1 MKTKTPAIPYVV
13 WMAVFVVVP
22 LLLIV
27 VYAFTNYDGKFT
39 LENFTNLDVFL
50 QVCGNSLYLAAVATL
65 ICLLIAYPF
74 AYFLAQTG
82 PATRKVA
89 MLFIM
94 LPMWM
99 NFLLRT
105 YAWMSIL
112 ENHGFL
118 NQILAL
124 VGIGPLHIINT
135 DAAVILGMVYNFLP
149 FMILPIFSVIEK
161 LDRRYIE
168 AAQDLGA
175 GKMQVF
181 RRVIFPLSVPG
192 VISGIMMVFIP
203 SISTFAISKLL
214 GGGMSFLLGDLI
226 EMQFLGSA
234 YKRHLAYDAAAG
246 DYCHAHYEPLR
257 RRRRRGGD
265 DVMQN
270 RNPAIAKVLNVLVFL
285 FLYLPIAVLIIFS
298 FNDSKSRTV
307 WSGFSLHWYQEL
319 FQDEEILSAF
329 STTLTVSVLAAL
341 IATVL
346 GTAAAIGFHAM
357 KRRPRYLLMT
367 INNIPMTNADI
378 ITGVSL
384 MLLFVFTGN
393 MLGFSLGFGT
403 LLVAHI
409 TFNIPYVVLAV
420 LPKLRQLNPN
430 LGEAAMDLG
439 ATPWQAFWKVLMPE
453 LRPGILNGLLI
464 AFTLSIDDFVISYFT
479 AGSEVSTLAM
489 QIYAMT
495 RKRISP
501 EVNALSTILFVVVLS
516 LLLIVN
522 FREMHQTKQ
531 AEKRDKALQKDGVK
545 GGTR

>member
-1 MKTKTPAIPYVV
+1 
-13 WMAVFVVVP
+13 
-22 LLLIV
+22 
-27 VYAFTNYDGKFT
+27 
-39 LENFTNLDVFL
+39 
-50 QVCGNSLYLAAVATL
+50 
-65 ICLLIAYPF
+65 
-74 AYFLAQTG
+74 
-82 PATRKVA
+82 
-89 MLFIM
+89 
-94 LPMWM
+94 
-99 NFLLRT
+99 
-105 YAWMSIL
+105 
-112 ENHGFL
+112 
-118 NQILAL
+118 
-124 VGIGPLHIINT
+124 
-135 DAAVILGMVYNFLP
+135 
-149 FMILPIFSVIEK
+149 
-161 LDRRYIE
+161 
-168 AAQDLGA
+168 
-175 GKMQVF
+175 MQNKN
-181 RRVIFPLSVPG
+181 P
-192 VISGIMMVFIP
+192 VIS
-203 SISTFAISKLL
+203 
-214 GGGMSFLLGDLI
+214 
-226 EMQFLGSA
+226 
-234 YKRHLAYDAAAG
+234 
-246 DYCHAHYEPLR
+246 
-257 RRRRRGGD
+257 
-265 DVMQN
+265 
-270 RNPAIAKVLNVLVFL
+270 KVLNVLVFA
-285 FLYLPIAVLIIFS
+285 FLYLPIAVLIVFS

-346 GTAAAIGFHAM
+346 GTAAAIGFHSM
-357 KRRPRYLLMT
+357 RRKPRHLLMT

-393 MLGFSLGFGT
+393 LLGFSLGFGT

-479 AGSEVSTLAM
+479 AGSEVATLAM

-501 EVNALSTILFVVVLS
+501 EVNALSTILFVTVLT

-522 FREMHQTKQ
+522 FREMHQSKQ
-531 AEKRDKALQKDGVK
+531 AEKRNRALQRDGTK
-545 GGTR
+545 GGGL

>member
-1 MKTKTPAIPYVV
+1 
-13 WMAVFVVVP
+13 
-22 LLLIV
+22 
-27 VYAFTNYDGKFT
+27 
-39 LENFTNLDVFL
+39 
-50 QVCGNSLYLAAVATL
+50 
-65 ICLLIAYPF
+65 
-74 AYFLAQTG
+74 
-82 PATRKVA
+82 
-89 MLFIM
+89 
-94 LPMWM
+94 
-99 NFLLRT
+99 
-105 YAWMSIL
+105 
-112 ENHGFL
+112 
-118 NQILAL
+118 
-124 VGIGPLHIINT
+124 
-135 DAAVILGMVYNFLP
+135 
-149 FMILPIFSVIEK
+149 
-161 LDRRYIE
+161 
-168 AAQDLGA
+168 
-175 GKMQVF
+175 
-181 RRVIFPLSVPG
+181 
-192 VISGIMMVFIP
+192 
-203 SISTFAISKLL
+203 
-214 GGGMSFLLGDLI
+214 
-226 EMQFLGSA
+226 
-234 YKRHLAYDAAAG
+234 
-246 DYCHAHYEPLR
+246 
-257 RRRRRGGD
+257 
-265 DVMQN
+265 MQN
-270 RNPAIAKVLNVLVFL
+270 KNPIIAKVLNVLVFL
-285 FLYLPIAVLIIFS
+285 FLYLPIAVLIVFS

-346 GTAAAIGFHAM
+346 GTAAAIGFHSM
-357 KRRPRYLLMT
+357 KRRPRHLLLT

-393 MLGFSLGFGT
+393 LLGFSLGFGT

-479 AGSEVSTLAM
+479 AGSEVATLAM

-545 GGTR
+545 GGAK

>member
-1 MKTKTPAIPYVV
+1 
-13 WMAVFVVVP
+13 
-22 LLLIV
+22 
-27 VYAFTNYDGKFT
+27 
-39 LENFTNLDVFL
+39 
-50 QVCGNSLYLAAVATL
+50 
-65 ICLLIAYPF
+65 
-74 AYFLAQTG
+74 
-82 PATRKVA
+82 
-89 MLFIM
+89 
-94 LPMWM
+94 
-99 NFLLRT
+99 
-105 YAWMSIL
+105 
-112 ENHGFL
+112 
-118 NQILAL
+118 
-124 VGIGPLHIINT
+124 
-135 DAAVILGMVYNFLP
+135 
-149 FMILPIFSVIEK
+149 
-161 LDRRYIE
+161 
-168 AAQDLGA
+168 
-175 GKMQVF
+175 MQNKN
-181 RRVIFPLSVPG
+181 P
-192 VISGIMMVFIP
+192 VIS
-203 SISTFAISKLL
+203 
-214 GGGMSFLLGDLI
+214 
-226 EMQFLGSA
+226 
-234 YKRHLAYDAAAG
+234 
-246 DYCHAHYEPLR
+246 
-257 RRRRRGGD
+257 
-265 DVMQN
+265 
-270 RNPAIAKVLNVLVFL
+270 KVLNVLVFA
-285 FLYLPIAVLIIFS
+285 FLYLPIAVLIVFS

-307 WSGFSLHWYQEL
+307 WSGFSLHWYEEL

-357 KRRPRYLLMT
+357 KRRLRHLLMT

-453 LRPGILNGLLI
+453 LRPGILNGMLI

-501 EVNALSTILFVVVLS
+501 EINALSTILFVTVLG

-522 FREMHQTKQ
+522 LREMRQSKLE
-531 AEKRDKALQKDGVK
+531 EKRKKALQRDGMK
-545 GGTR
+545 GGSL

>member
-1 MKTKTPAIPYVV
+1 
-13 WMAVFVVVP
+13 
-22 LLLIV
+22 
-27 VYAFTNYDGKFT
+27 
-39 LENFTNLDVFL
+39 
-50 QVCGNSLYLAAVATL
+50 
-65 ICLLIAYPF
+65 
-74 AYFLAQTG
+74 
-82 PATRKVA
+82 
-89 MLFIM
+89 
-94 LPMWM
+94 
-99 NFLLRT
+99 
-105 YAWMSIL
+105 
-112 ENHGFL
+112 
-118 NQILAL
+118 
-124 VGIGPLHIINT
+124 
-135 DAAVILGMVYNFLP
+135 
-149 FMILPIFSVIEK
+149 
-161 LDRRYIE
+161 
-168 AAQDLGA
+168 
-175 GKMQVF
+175 
-181 RRVIFPLSVPG
+181 
-192 VISGIMMVFIP
+192 
-203 SISTFAISKLL
+203 
-214 GGGMSFLLGDLI
+214 
-226 EMQFLGSA
+226 
-234 YKRHLAYDAAAG
+234 
-246 DYCHAHYEPLR
+246 
-257 RRRRRGGD
+257 
-265 DVMQN
+265 MQN
-270 RNPAIAKVLNVLVFL
+270 RNPVIAKVLNVLVFL

-307 WSGFSLHWYQEL
+307 WSGFSLHWYEEL

-329 STTLTVSVLAAL
+329 STTITVSVLAAV

-346 GTAAAIGFHAM
+346 GTAAAIGFHSM
-357 KRRPRYLLMT
+357 KRKPRHLLMT

-393 MLGFSLGFGT
+393 LLGFSLGFGT

-501 EVNALSTILFVVVLS
+501 EVNALSTILFVVVLT

-531 AEKRDKALQKDGVK
+531 AEKRNRALQRDGTK
-545 GGTR
+545 GGGL

>member
-1 MKTKTPAIPYVV
+1 
-13 WMAVFVVVP
+13 
-22 LLLIV
+22 
-27 VYAFTNYDGKFT
+27 
-39 LENFTNLDVFL
+39 
-50 QVCGNSLYLAAVATL
+50 
-65 ICLLIAYPF
+65 
-74 AYFLAQTG
+74 
-82 PATRKVA
+82 
-89 MLFIM
+89 
-94 LPMWM
+94 
-99 NFLLRT
+99 
-105 YAWMSIL
+105 
-112 ENHGFL
+112 
-118 NQILAL
+118 
-124 VGIGPLHIINT
+124 
-135 DAAVILGMVYNFLP
+135 
-149 FMILPIFSVIEK
+149 
-161 LDRRYIE
+161 
-168 AAQDLGA
+168 
-175 GKMQVF
+175 MQNKN
-181 RRVIFPLSVPG
+181 P
-192 VISGIMMVFIP
+192 VIS
-203 SISTFAISKLL
+203 
-214 GGGMSFLLGDLI
+214 
-226 EMQFLGSA
+226 
-234 YKRHLAYDAAAG
+234 
-246 DYCHAHYEPLR
+246 
-257 RRRRRGGD
+257 
-265 DVMQN
+265 
-270 RNPAIAKVLNVLVFL
+270 KVLNVLVFA
-285 FLYLPIAVLIIFS
+285 FLYLPIAVLIVFS

-346 GTAAAIGFHAM
+346 GTAAAIGFHSM
-357 KRRPRYLLMT
+357 RRKPRHLLMT

-393 MLGFSLGFGT
+393 LLGFSLGFGT

-453 LRPGILNGLLI
+453 LRPGILNGMLI

-501 EVNALSTILFVVVLS
+501 EINALSTILFVTVLG

-522 FREMHQTKQ
+522 LREMRQSKLE
-531 AEKRDKALQKDGVK
+531 EKRKKALQRDGMK
-545 GGTR
+545 GGSL

>member
-1 MKTKTPAIPYVV
+1 
-13 WMAVFVVVP
+13 
-22 LLLIV
+22 
-27 VYAFTNYDGKFT
+27 
-39 LENFTNLDVFL
+39 
-50 QVCGNSLYLAAVATL
+50 
-65 ICLLIAYPF
+65 
-74 AYFLAQTG
+74 
-82 PATRKVA
+82 
-89 MLFIM
+89 
-94 LPMWM
+94 
-99 NFLLRT
+99 
-105 YAWMSIL
+105 
-112 ENHGFL
+112 
-118 NQILAL
+118 
-124 VGIGPLHIINT
+124 
-135 DAAVILGMVYNFLP
+135 
-149 FMILPIFSVIEK
+149 
-161 LDRRYIE
+161 
-168 AAQDLGA
+168 
-175 GKMQVF
+175 
-181 RRVIFPLSVPG
+181 
-192 VISGIMMVFIP
+192 
-203 SISTFAISKLL
+203 
-214 GGGMSFLLGDLI
+214 
-226 EMQFLGSA
+226 
-234 YKRHLAYDAAAG
+234 
-246 DYCHAHYEPLR
+246 
-257 RRRRRGGD
+257 
-265 DVMQN
+265 MQN
-270 RNPAIAKVLNVLVFL
+270 RNPVIAKVLNVLVFL

-346 GTAAAIGFHAM
+346 GFHAM
-357 KRRPRYLLMT
+357 KRRPRHLLMT

-479 AGSEVSTLAM
+479 AGSEVATLAM

-501 EVNALSTILFVVVLS
+501 EVNALSTILFVTVLA

-531 AEKRDKALQKDGVK
+531 AEKRNKALRKDGVK
-545 GGTR
+545 GGAQ

>member
-1 MKTKTPAIPYVV
+1 
-13 WMAVFVVVP
+13 
-22 LLLIV
+22 
-27 VYAFTNYDGKFT
+27 
-39 LENFTNLDVFL
+39 
-50 QVCGNSLYLAAVATL
+50 
-65 ICLLIAYPF
+65 
-74 AYFLAQTG
+74 
-82 PATRKVA
+82 
-89 MLFIM
+89 
-94 LPMWM
+94 
-99 NFLLRT
+99 
-105 YAWMSIL
+105 
-112 ENHGFL
+112 
-118 NQILAL
+118 
-124 VGIGPLHIINT
+124 
-135 DAAVILGMVYNFLP
+135 
-149 FMILPIFSVIEK
+149 
-161 LDRRYIE
+161 
-168 AAQDLGA
+168 
-175 GKMQVF
+175 
-181 RRVIFPLSVPG
+181 
-192 VISGIMMVFIP
+192 
-203 SISTFAISKLL
+203 
-214 GGGMSFLLGDLI
+214 
-226 EMQFLGSA
+226 
-234 YKRHLAYDAAAG
+234 
-246 DYCHAHYEPLR
+246 
-257 RRRRRGGD
+257 
-265 DVMQN
+265 MQN
-270 RNPAIAKVLNVLVFL
+270 KNPVIAKVLNVLVFL
-285 FLYLPIAVLIIFS
+285 FLYLPIAVLIVFS

-357 KRRPRYLLMT
+357 KRRPRHLLMT

-479 AGSEVSTLAM
+479 AGSEVATLAM

-501 EVNALSTILFVVVLS
+501 EVNALSTILFVTVLT

-522 FREMHQTKQ
+522 FREMHQSKQ
-531 AEKRDKALQKDGVK
+531 AEKRNRALQRDGTK
-545 GGTR
+545 GGGL

>member
-1 MKTKTPAIPYVV
+1 
-13 WMAVFVVVP
+13 
-22 LLLIV
+22 
-27 VYAFTNYDGKFT
+27 
-39 LENFTNLDVFL
+39 
-50 QVCGNSLYLAAVATL
+50 
-65 ICLLIAYPF
+65 
-74 AYFLAQTG
+74 
-82 PATRKVA
+82 
-89 MLFIM
+89 
-94 LPMWM
+94 
-99 NFLLRT
+99 
-105 YAWMSIL
+105 
-112 ENHGFL
+112 
-118 NQILAL
+118 
-124 VGIGPLHIINT
+124 
-135 DAAVILGMVYNFLP
+135 
-149 FMILPIFSVIEK
+149 
-161 LDRRYIE
+161 
-168 AAQDLGA
+168 
-175 GKMQVF
+175 
-181 RRVIFPLSVPG
+181 
-192 VISGIMMVFIP
+192 
-203 SISTFAISKLL
+203 
-214 GGGMSFLLGDLI
+214 
-226 EMQFLGSA
+226 
-234 YKRHLAYDAAAG
+234 
-246 DYCHAHYEPLR
+246 
-257 RRRRRGGD
+257 
-265 DVMQN
+265 MQN
-270 RNPAIAKVLNVLVFL
+270 RNPVIAKVLNVLVFL

-357 KRRPRYLLMT
+357 KRRPRPLLMT
-367 INNIPMTNADI
+367 IPMTNADI

-479 AGSEVSTLAM
+479 AGSEVATLAM

-501 EVNALSTILFVVVLS
+501 EVNALSTILFVTVLA

-531 AEKRDKALQKDGVK
+531 AEKRNKALQKDGVK
-545 GGTR
+545 GGGQ